1 MKFLGWLNLLDVEG
15 KLSITNLAMYVIILK
30 VSLSPFDWASAV
42 TLFIVCLNYMHK
54 RTKYVPDESEDLK
67 KFEQE
72 VKSTTDQIND
82 LKSTITGIALKV
94 GMK

>member
-15 KLSITNLAMYVIILK
+15 KLSITNLAMYVIIMK

-54 RTKYVPDESEDLK
+54 RTKQLPDDSEDIK
-67 KFEQE
+67 KFEE
-72 VKSTTDQIND
+72 NVKATAEQIND